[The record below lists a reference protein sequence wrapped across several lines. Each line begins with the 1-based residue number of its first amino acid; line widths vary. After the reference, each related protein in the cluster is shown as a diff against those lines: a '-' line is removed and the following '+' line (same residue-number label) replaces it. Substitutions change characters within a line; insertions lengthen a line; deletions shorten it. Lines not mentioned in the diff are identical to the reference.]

1 MRVTAIIAAGG
12 AGRRLGAA
20 VPKQLLDVAGQ
31 SMLARS
37 VGAFDRH
44 PEVDDVIVA
53 LPADLVDECAGAIVG
68 KVTGP
73 IRVCRRRRD
82 PAGFGRAAHS
92 SW

>member
-20 VPKQLLDVAGQ
+20 VPKQLLDLAGQ

-44 PEVDDVIVA
+44 PKVDEVIVA
-53 LPADLVDECAGAIVG
+53 LPADLVDGARTIVG

-73 IRVCRRRRD
+73 IRYRRRRRD
-82 PAGFGRAAHS
+82 AGRTRWRAHS

>member
-12 AGRRLGAA
+12 SGRRLGAA
-20 VPKQLLDVAGQ
+20 VPKQLLDLAGQ

-44 PEVDDVIVA
+44 PKVDEVIVA
-53 LPADLVDECAGAIVG
+53 LPADLVDSARSDRWQGHRTDRLSQAAGAG
-68 KVTGP
+68 R
-73 IRVCRRRRD
+73 IRSR
-82 PAGFGRAAHS
+82 GHS